1 MGTFLLPEL
10 KAQGLNLD
18 IPELEK
24 GNYQIRAAFGETKIA
39 SNNVINNLMT
49 SDFENNGIDTPN
61 SKNFSSVSI
70 KNAKGNTISSVSQ
83 EIIEKGHGLNPQAW
97 KALSNSKWHT
107 TTTDIWVLNDQ
118 QSLIN
123 KVDNIKPKVLSSILP
138 MLAAVELWNVVRV
151 SKEYSAQHGKN
162 IDPLLLA
169 NLASAIA
176 DAGALALD
184 ATKVFNKYTHSK
196 AAYGKGV
203 KVWSKYLLSQGRYA
217 ILAKAATALNVVASI
232 LSAVISFY
240 LMFDNFDEGDDAWIS
255 HGVMGLGFSLL
266 ALSALGVFSA
276 TLALT
281 VTGLGIVL
289 LGAALLH
296 WVFKEDDLLEQ
307 WLANGPFSKGGIK
320 DRYVPKGRMGSEAG
334 YIVSTDYGVLKLDKQ
349 RRLLRV
355 IEQGD
360 FEWQGDQLIITK
372 LDPLDALDG
381 QETLKVG
388 KLNGPI
394 NLDAITNKSVRLM
407 KDEHK
412 TVDQWRE
419 RPHSAASDLAS
430 IIHKPQFELIE
441 IEGLTD
447 TRIVK
452 PFSIKVNLNS
462 LQTSLAKIQV
472 ECWVLKEDKRHGKV
486 GVPDTINMPSKESAG
501 AWLYEWNGISLN
513 EDDKLYIKYKI
524 DVHGDG
530 KITLPNA
537 FDADGW
543 EEIWL

>member
-1 MGTFLLPEL
+1 
-10 KAQGLNLD
+10 
-18 IPELEK
+18 
-24 GNYQIRAAFGETKIA
+24 
-39 SNNVINNLMT
+39 
-49 SDFENNGIDTPN
+49 
-61 SKNFSSVSI
+61 
-70 KNAKGNTISSVSQ
+70 
-83 EIIEKGHGLNPQAW
+83 
-97 KALSNSKWHT
+97 LSNSKWHT

-123 KVDNIKPKVLSSILP
+123 KVDDIKPKVLSSILP
-138 MLAAVELWNVVRV
+138 MLAVVELWNVFRV

-162 IDPLLLA
+162 IDPVLLA
-169 NLASAIA
+169 NLVSAIA

-184 ATKVFNKYTHSK
+184 ATKVFHKYAHSK

-203 KVWSKYLLSQGRYA
+203 RVWSKFLLSQGRYA
-217 ILAKAATALNVVASI
+217 IFAKYAMYLNVGATVV
-232 LSAVISFY
+232 SALISFW
-240 LMFDNFDEGDDAWIS
+240 LAWENFQDEDDAWIS
-255 HGVMGLGFSLL
+255 HSVMGAGFFIMAIGVL
-266 ALSALGVFSA
+266 AVWTAMA
-276 TLALT
+276 M
-281 VTGLGIVL
+281 TGLGIVL
-289 LGAALLH
+289 LGAALLQ

-307 WLANGPFSKGGIK
+307 WLENGPFSKGGIK

-388 KLNGPI
+388 KLNSPI

-412 TVDQWRE
+412 TVDQWRD

-452 PFSIKVNLNS
+452 PFSIKVNLNG

-472 ECWVLKEDKRHGKV
+472 ECWVLKEDKRHGKI
-486 GVPDTINMPSKESAG
+486 GAPNTINMPNKESAG
-501 AWLYEWNGISLN
+501 AWLYEWNGIYLN

-524 DVHGDG
+524 DVNGDG
-530 KITLPNA
+530 KIKLPNA

-543 EEIWL
+543 EEVWL